1 MSYLDALFSL
11 NEKVALVTGS
21 NRGYVDGGITSAV

>member
-11 NEKVALVTGS
+11 NGKVAFVTGS
-21 NRGYVDGGITSAV
+21 KRGYVDGGITSVV